1 MVWFVKLADVIRRLS
16 AVNEADAAGPSHTSV
31 IQSMTRDEYVMESYC
46 QHGPHGGEKEFTDY

>member
-1 MVWFVKLADVIRRLS
+1 MVWFVKPADVIRWLS

-46 QHGPHGGEKEFTDY
+46 QDGQVGKEFTDY